1 MTALVILADGCEEIE
16 AVTIVDVL
24 RRGGVVVTTAS
35 LSGDLRV
42 AGAHNVA
49 IGADVPFAPE
59 TAADY
64 DAVALP
70 GGMRCMES
78 LRSRAYVLAALRS
91 AAAAGRI
98 VGAVC
103 ASPAVLGAAGLLE
116 DRRFCCYPGIEAQI
130 DAMRSISSRSSELD
144 INRAMTQLRDNLA
157 LAMEV
162 SDAETAAVDPD
173 VKQAWRSFIATLM
186 MLRCGE
192 QAFHA
197 MQGALA
203 GGNDEKISGLAIP
216 DGFPELRK

>member
-49 IGADVPFAPE
+49 IGADAPFAPE
-59 TAADY
+59 TASDY
-64 DAVALP
+64 DAVVLP

-116 DRRFCCYPGIEAQI
+116 DRRYCCYPGIESQI
-130 DAMRSISSRSSELD
+130 AAGTHDPA
-144 INRAMTQLRDNLA
+144 AVTVRDGNI
-157 LAMEV
+157 V
-162 SDAETAAVDPD
+162 TGTGPGTAAAFALELLEALEGREARDKV
-173 VKQAWRSFIATLM
+173 AAA
-186 MLRCGE
+186 ML
-192 QAFHA
+192 
-197 MQGALA
+197 LA
-203 GGNDEKISGLAIP
+203 
-216 DGFPELRK
+216 